1 MQGRG
6 PAEPVTGL
14 AHAAGLGAA
23 SWPDSSPRAGTL
35 DQADL
40 RAARGRAGLA
50 GAELTGGSSWTAH
63 RGAQR
68 GSWQTACRHLPLAL
82 TSDRGPP
89 RHLHHEAVCKV
100 LAFEYLV
107 LSCPGRHNHHP
118 HFWVKKLRLG
128 GLTRP
133 PRVGGARGRSEPDP
147 WPNALP
153 ETPVSS
159 WQPEQQGRSF
169 GGPVGNGTL
178 SWPTQ
183 ALIDGAPAPGEWAGL
198 GALHLHNS

>member
-1 MQGRG
+1 MRTRCLGTALGRSEARSPRTVR
-6 PAEPVTGL
+6 PAACRAGRNLSSADRFPARPGAAEMRWRPGTSHRSECRGRAVTGL

-89 RHLHHEAVCKV
+89 RHLHHEAEFAKCLLLNISCS
-100 LAFEYLV
+100 LAQE
-107 LSCPGRHNHHP
+107 G
-118 HFWVKKLRLG
+118 
-128 GLTRP
+128 TIT
-133 PRVGGARGRSEPDP
+133 
-147 WPNALP
+147 
-153 ETPVSS
+153 TPI
-159 WQPEQQGRSF
+159 F
-169 GGPVGNGTL
+169 G
-178 SWPTQ
+178 
-183 ALIDGAPAPGEWAGL
+183 
-198 GALHLHNS
+198 